1 MHTHANEKTL
11 FICCC
16 ACFCWF
22 TFVFITIVVVMF
34 MSMCERDFV
43 FFLSFLLSFF
53 LCLLAEHYAVNLLGV
68 CDVSFL

>member
-1 MHTHANEKTL
+1 
-11 FICCC
+11 
-16 ACFCWF
+16 
-22 TFVFITIVVVMF
+22 MF

-53 LCLLAEHYAVNLLGV
+53 LFMSVADHYAVNLLGV